1 MFVQFIFMVLAATA
15 KAVCATATLAVGYG
29 KKEQNFYIFSGFQP
43 LLEKKSVYRKSSLPE
58 TIYRILNSKNT
69 IQC

>member
-43 LLEKKSVYRKSSLPE
+43 LLEKNLYIENLVYQR
-58 TIYRILNSKNT
+58 
-69 IQC
+69 